1 MLKYEVCTH
10 FLILPDA
17 DKPYL
22 ARTYFTVMVTQ
33 RDHDR
38 IYNAGRR
45 EQLEQDISMIRDIV
59 DRSED
64 YMDFRTK
71 LSNELRKLDQSI
83 TES

>member
-1 MLKYEVCTH
+1 
-10 FLILPDA
+10 
-17 DKPYL
+17 
-22 ARTYFTVMVTQ
+22 MVSQ

-64 YMDFRTK
+64 YMDFRTR
-71 LSNELRKLDQSI
+71 LSNELRKLDRSI
-83 TES
+83 TED

>member
-1 MLKYEVCTH
+1 
-10 FLILPDA
+10 
-17 DKPYL
+17 
-22 ARTYFTVMVTQ
+22 MVISQ

-64 YMDFRTK
+64 YMDFRSK
-71 LSNELRKLDQSI
+71 LGNELRKLDHSI
-83 TES
+83 TEE